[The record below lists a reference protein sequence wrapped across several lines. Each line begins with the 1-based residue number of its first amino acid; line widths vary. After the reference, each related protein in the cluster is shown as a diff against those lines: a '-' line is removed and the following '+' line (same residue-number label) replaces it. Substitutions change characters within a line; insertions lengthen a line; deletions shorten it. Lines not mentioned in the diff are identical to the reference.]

1 MGFRIGLLY
10 TRFASM
16 PQALGAALREDGH
29 EVIRP
34 EYLHIRTQACGGN
47 RGPYSLSWAILT
59 GAPRWG
65 FDHGPGR
72 AGDQARGTPLCW
84 GGAATH
90 RPVGVSAQVLGEAW
104 TRLSAG
110 TGSGSCSRGGRW

>member
-34 EYLHIRTQACGGN
+34 EYLHIRPQACGGN

-59 GAPRWG
+59 GASRWG
-65 FDHGPGR
+65 LTMAR
-72 AGDQARGTPLCW
+72 AEPATRPEELRST
-84 GGAATH
+84 GGAAAH
-90 RPVGVSAQVLGEAW
+90 RPVGV
-104 TRLSAG
+104 
-110 TGSGSCSRGGRW
+110 